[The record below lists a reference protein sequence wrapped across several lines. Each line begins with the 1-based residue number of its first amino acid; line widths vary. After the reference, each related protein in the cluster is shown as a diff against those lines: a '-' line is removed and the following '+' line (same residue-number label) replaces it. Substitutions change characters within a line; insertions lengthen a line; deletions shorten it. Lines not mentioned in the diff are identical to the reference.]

1 MQVRGELFPGLI
13 RDVLGGEEEVELR
26 VGGERHVGND
36 REV

>member
-1 MQVRGELFPGLI
+1 MQVWVQLFPGFV

-26 VGGERHVGND
+26 VGGERHAVSG